1 MYEVTDVESLYDE
14 LMDLI
19 VRLGNHGVIHGDFNE
34 FNLMITNE
42 GKPVII
48 DFPQMMSTSHFNAE
62 M

>member
-42 GKPVII
+42 GNPVII
-48 DFPQMMSTSHFNAE
+48 DFPQMMSTSHPNAE

>member
-1 MYEVTDVESLYDE
+1 MESLYDE